1 MLIMNEKIKASEVKL
16 TGLSGEDLGIVSRD
30 DALAL
35 ARKLKADLV
44 CTSLFSSPPPCK
56 LIAKGMSKQAAIQGM
71 QIEDQKQYS
80 QAQSVALKVKELRL
94 TAYIEEHD
102 YDTKRRQAEKLLKS
116 GNAVQLVVKI
126 QGKEGAQ
133 AKVLIQRLVEDL
145 ALSGKKETGI
155 QLSGKQAAVKLN
167 PL

>member
-1 MLIMNEKIKASEVKL
+1 MLIMNEKIKSSEVKL
-16 TGLSGEDLGIVSRD
+16 TGLSGEDLGIFSRD
-30 DALAL
+30 EALAL
-35 ARKLKADLV
+35 ARRLKVDLV

-56 LIAKGMSKQAAIQGM
+56 LTAKGTAKQAAIQDM
-71 QIEDQKQYS
+71 QIEVRKQYR
-80 QAQSVALKVKELRL
+80 QAQSAVLKVKELRL

-102 YDTKRRQAEKLLKS
+102 YDTKRRQAEKLLQS

-133 AKVLIQRLVEDL
+133 AKELIQRLVKDL
-145 ALSGKKETGI
+145 ALSGKGETGI